1 MDLDTAIV
9 CVANDEIGIRAE
21 TKEEAEVIIECAQHW
36 LENSSFEVDPDL
48 TDFEVDSDLTDI
60 PEQWPVFG
68 RSGHMLTW
76 YRQLSPFVA
85 THTIVEASDLLIT
98 PLDSSAVVDLL

>member
-9 CVANDEIGIRAE
+9 CVANGEIGIRAE
-21 TKEEAEVIIECAQHW
+21 TKEEAEVIIKCAQHW
-36 LENSSFEVDPDL
+36 SESSF
-48 TDFEVDSDLTDI
+48 FEVDSDLTDV

-76 YRQLSPFVA
+76 YRQPSTFVA
-85 THTIVEASDLLIT
+85 THTIVKASDLLIT
-98 PLDSSAVVDLL
+98 PLDSSAVADLL

>member
-9 CVANDEIGIRAE
+9 CVANGEIGIRAE

-36 LENSSFEVDPDL
+36 SESSS
-48 TDFEVDSDLTDI
+48 FEVDSDLTDI

-68 RSGHMLTW
+68 LSGHMLTCRFFCSGRPVVRRLW
-76 YRQLSPFVA
+76 HGFGNRYPANTPRRVLS
-85 THTIVEASDLLIT
+85 
-98 PLDSSAVVDLL
+98 